1 MSRRSHNMNL
11 LKLADYERMLSDEY
25 RHSHNPYGNRLTP
38 EHDGGCRSCPHLKSL
53 GNKTK
58 GVRIS
63 GGFGKCTRETGP
75 CANPVPALGIGGVKS
90 TYVKRGASHE
100 NANGL

>member
-11 LKLADYERMLSDEY
+11 LKLADYKRMLSDEY
-25 RHSHNPYGNRLTP
+25 RRSHNPYGNRPTP
-38 EHDGGCRSCPHLKSL
+38 EHDSDCRSCPHLKSL

-63 GGFGKCTRETGP
+63 GGFGKCTRESGP
-75 CANPVPALGIGGVKS
+75 CAIPIPALGIGGAKS
-90 TYVKRGASHE
+90 TYVKKETSHE
-100 NANGL
+100 N